1 MGYIYSS
8 FIAFSRVNVTFTSMF
23 HTENIKYGPVSV
35 FLLYYDDFVTEEHLH
50 NLLPEEH
57 QKLESLKHP
66 SRRREYVATRVL
78 RTMHFG
84 NEPILYSE
92 IGAPYV
98 DGEGF
103 ISISHANNV
112 VGMAYCKTFQV
123 GLDLEPIHE
132 KVMRVK
138 HKFLSKEEEQL
149 TNTESVEEM
158 IKVWSGKEA
167 LYKLAGRKKIIFA
180 ENLLL
185 TRIDNLKWKGR
196 IYFAN
201 NKKEVELIID
211 SRNDFVI
218 SINASPIYEVK

>member
-8 FIAFSRVNVTFTSMF
+8 LFTFSGVNVTFTSMF
-23 HTENIKYGPVSV
+23 HTEKIKYGPVSV
-35 FLLYYDDFVTEEHLH
+35 FLLYYEDFVTEEHLH

-57 QKLESLKHP
+57 KKLETLNHP
-66 SRRREYVATRVL
+66 ARRREYVATRVL

-98 DGEGF
+98 EGEGF
-103 ISISHANNV
+103 ISISHANHV
-112 VGMAYCKTFQV
+112 VGMAYCPSFEV

-138 HKFLSKEEEQL
+138 HKFLSPEEKRF
-149 TNTESVEEM
+149 TDTSSVEEM

-167 LYKLAGRKKIIFA
+167 LYKLAGRKEIIFA

-185 TRIDNLKWKGR
+185 TPLDGLKWKGR
-196 IYFAN
+196 IYFPN
-201 NKKEVELIID
+201 NKKEVEMTID
-211 SRNDFVI
+211 KKQDFVI
-218 SINASPIYEVK
+218 SINATPVYEVK

>member
-1 MGYIYSS
+1 
-8 FIAFSRVNVTFTSMF
+8 MF

-35 FLLYYDDFVTEEHLH
+35 FLLYYDDFVTEQHLH
-50 NLLPEEH
+50 NLLPKE
-57 QKLESLKHP
+57 QLRLEQFSHP
-66 SRRREYVATRVL
+66 SRKREYVATRVL

-84 NEPILYSE
+84 NEPILYSD

-98 DGEGF
+98 KGEGF
-103 ISISHANNV
+103 ISISHANHV
-112 VGMAYCKTFQV
+112 VGMAYCKDFQV

-138 HKFLSKEEEQL
+138 HKFLSAEETRL
-149 TNTESVEEM
+149 TNTQSVEEM

-185 TRIDNLKWKGR
+185 SPIDKLRWKGR
-196 IYFAN
+196 ICFPN
-201 NKKEVELIID
+201 TTKEVEMTID
-211 SRNDFVI
+211 TKDNFVI
-218 SINASPIYEVK
+218 SINASPVYEVK

>member
-1 MGYIYSS
+1 
-8 FIAFSRVNVTFTSMF
+8 MF
-23 HTENIKYGPVSV
+23 HTEKIKYGPVSV

-50 NLLPEEH
+50 NLLPSEH
-57 QKLESLKHP
+57 KKLESLNHP

-98 DGEGF
+98 EGEGF
-103 ISISHANNV
+103 ISISHANHV

-123 GLDLEPIHE
+123 GLDLEPINE

-138 HKFLSKEEEQL
+138 HKFLSSEEKEL
-149 TNTESVEEM
+149 TNTDSVEEM
-158 IKVWSGKEA
+158 IKIWSGKEA

-180 ENLLL
+180 ESLLL
-185 TRIDNLKWKGR
+185 TRIDQLNWKGR
-196 IYFAN
+196 IYFPN
-201 NKKEVELIID
+201 NKKEVDLILAVK
-211 SRNDFVI
+211 NNFVI
-218 SINASPIYEVK
+218 SINPSPVYEVK

>member
-1 MGYIYSS
+1 MSC
-8 FIAFSRVNVTFTSMF
+8 VNVTFTSMF
-23 HTENIKYGPVSV
+23 HTEKINYGPVSV

-57 QKLESLKHP
+57 LKLAKLKHP
-66 SRRREYVATRVL
+66 ARRREYVATRVL

-103 ISISHANNV
+103 ISISHANHV

-123 GLDLEPIHE
+123 GLDLEPINE

-138 HKFLSKEEEQL
+138 HKFLSDEEKKL
-149 TNTESVEEM
+149 TDTSSVEEM

-180 ENLLL
+180 ENILL
-185 TRIDNLKWKGR
+185 TRIDELTWKGR
-196 IYFAN
+196 IYFPN
-201 NKKEVELIID
+201 NKKEVILTLD
-211 SRNDFVI
+211 TKNDFVI
-218 SINASPIYEVK
+218 SINASPVYEVK

>member
-1 MGYIYSS
+1 LFTFSS
-8 FIAFSRVNVTFTSMF
+8 VNVTFTTMF

-57 QKLESLKHP
+57 IKLETLKHP
-66 SRRREYVATRVL
+66 ARRREYVATRVL

-84 NEPILYSE
+84 NEPILYST

-98 DGEGF
+98 KGEGF
-103 ISISHANNV
+103 ISISHANHV
-112 VGMAYCKTFQV
+112 VGMAYCKSFQV

-138 HKFLSKEEEQL
+138 GKFLSEEEKKL
-149 TNTESVEEM
+149 TDTSSVEEM

-167 LYKLAGRKKIIFA
+167 LYKLAGRKKIIFS

-185 TRIDNLKWKGR
+185 TRVNELIWKGK
-196 IYFAN
+196 IYFPN
-201 NKKEVELIID
+201 NKKEVLLTID
-211 SRNDFVI
+211 TKNDFVI
-218 SINASPIYEVK
+218 SINASPVYEVK

>member
-1 MGYIYSS
+1 
-8 FIAFSRVNVTFTSMF
+8 MF
-23 HTENIKYGPVSV
+23 HTEKINYGPVSV

-50 NLLPEEH
+50 NLLPSEH
-57 QKLESLKHP
+57 KKLESLNHS

-98 DGEGF
+98 EGEGF
-103 ISISHANNV
+103 ISISHANHV
-112 VGMAYCKTFQV
+112 VGMAYCETFQV
-123 GLDLEPIHE
+123 GLDLEPINE

-138 HKFLSKEEEQL
+138 HKFLSAEEERL
-149 TNTESVEEM
+149 TNTSSVEEM

-180 ENLLL
+180 ESLLL
-185 TRIDNLKWKGR
+185 TRINEQKWKGR
-196 IYFAN
+196 IYFPD
-201 NKKEVELIID
+201 NKKEVELILD
-211 SRNDFVI
+211 VKDNFVI
-218 SINASPIYEVK
+218 SINPSPVYEVN

>member
-1 MGYIYSS
+1 
-8 FIAFSRVNVTFTSMF
+8 MF
-23 HTENIKYGPVSV
+23 HTENIKYGPVWV

-57 QKLESLKHP
+57 LKLAKLNHP

-84 NEPILYSE
+84 NEPILYSA

-103 ISISHANNV
+103 ISISHANHV
-112 VGMAYCKTFQV
+112 VGMAYCKSFQV

-138 HKFLSKEEEQL
+138 HKFLSAEEREL

-167 LYKLAGRKKIIFA
+167 LYKLAGRKEIIFA

-185 TRIDNLKWKGR
+185 TRKDELKWKGR
-196 IYFAN
+196 IYFPN

-211 SRNDFVI
+211 SKNDFVI
-218 SINASPIYEVK
+218 SINASPVYEVK